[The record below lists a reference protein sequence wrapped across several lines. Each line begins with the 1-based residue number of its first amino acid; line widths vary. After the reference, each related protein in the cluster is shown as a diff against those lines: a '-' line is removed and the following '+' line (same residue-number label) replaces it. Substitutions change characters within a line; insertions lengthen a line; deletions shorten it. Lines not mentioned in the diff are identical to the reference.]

1 MEFSV
6 SIWEEKRCNFSAES
20 AVIICCMP
28 SVLNT
33 SKVQDSIP
41 QSVTASV
48 LSQFGA
54 HKRCAPDT
62 VASSEMSDGK
72 EDERPVNCGPRQG
85 SPMNRCCYSCCEP

>member
-6 SIWEEKRCNFSAES
+6 SIREEKRSNFSAES
-20 AVIICCMP
+20 AVIISCMP
-28 SVLNT
+28 LVLNT

-41 QSVTASV
+41 PSVTASV

-72 EDERPVNCGPRQG
+72 EDERPANCGPEKDH
-85 SPMNRCCYSCCEP
+85 P